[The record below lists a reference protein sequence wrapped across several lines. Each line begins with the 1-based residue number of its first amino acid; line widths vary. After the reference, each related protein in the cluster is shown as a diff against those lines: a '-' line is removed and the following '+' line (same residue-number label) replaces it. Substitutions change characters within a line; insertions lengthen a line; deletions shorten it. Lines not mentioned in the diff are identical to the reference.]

1 MESLEKYGWEALMI
15 GPSVDME
22 YLCGVKIRPDE
33 RLTALFILKDGRC
46 FCVAPGIYHIEMKR
60 HFCDMPLYLW
70 DDLSWFPET
79 MSRAL
84 SDYGLI
90 GAGIA
95 LTAGIRSIDAAD
107 IARGDGV
114 IFYNGENVIAGM
126 RQIKDARE
134 IDNLRISSEIADKVM
149 NDLRSFLRPGMK
161 ENEAGEFI
169 AAKYTE
175 YGAYWRPGAVPIVAS
190 GPNGALTH
198 YDEGVRTIGAND
210 VVVVDSGARY
220 HDYYSDITR
229 TFFVGRPTDEQS
241 RVFETVLAA
250 QMIGEESVKPGVP
263 ASYVDKMVRDCITRK
278 GYGKYFTHRTGHGIG
293 REGHERPYI
302 SSSDDTVLEPGMVFS
317 IEPGIYI
324 PGKFGVRIENTVLVT
339 ENGCE
344 SLNKAP
350 KKLMI

>member
-1 MESLEKYGWEALMI
+1 M
-15 GPSVDME
+15 
-22 YLCGVKIRPDE
+22 
-33 RLTALFILKDGRC
+33 
-46 FCVAPGIYHIEMKR
+46 
-60 HFCDMPLYLW
+60 
-70 DDLSWFPET
+70 
-79 MSRAL
+79 
-84 SDYGLI
+84 
-90 GAGIA
+90 
-95 LTAGIRSIDAAD
+95 
-107 IARGDGV
+107 
-114 IFYNGENVIAGM
+114 
-126 RQIKDARE
+126 
-134 IDNLRISSEIADKVM
+134 
-149 NDLRSFLRPGMK
+149 
-161 ENEAGEFI
+161 
-169 AAKYTE
+169 
-175 YGAYWRPGAVPIVAS
+175 
-190 GPNGALTH
+190 
-198 YDEGVRTIGAND
+198 
-210 VVVVDSGARY
+210 
-220 HDYYSDITR
+220 
-229 TFFVGRPTDEQS
+229 GRPTDEQS